1 MSFFLADQ
9 VAPYAWFPEGASSFA
24 PQVDFL
30 FTVILWICVV
40 FFVPIV
46 IAMGYFMW
54 VYRERPGYRGSPE
67 ALHNTAIEITWTVV
81 PTIVVVWVFWE
92 GAMGYLDMARI
103 PKGTVD
109 VNVTA
114 RQWYWVFKYENGG
127 QHEFIPAENVSAKEL
142 PLLVLPVDY
151 ENGGE
156 HEVIPVENV
165 KAKELPLLVLPVDRD
180 IKMIMRSEDVLH
192 SFYIPAF
199 RVKRDVVP
207 GRYNYMWFHTTKEGL
222 YDLFCTEYCGENHS
236 QMNAKVKVVSQEEYK
251 KALEKAI
258 QEPEDPL
265 ARGRLLYKRQGCSTC
280 HNAGAEGASGPGPS
294 YNGSW
299 GKPVQLESGAEVAFD
314 ENYVRESILNPQAKA
329 RKGYGKASPMNS
341 YAGKLKDDQ
350 IDALITFIKSL
361 ENANSATKK

>member
-30 FTVILWICVV
+30 FTVILWICIV

-114 RQWYWVFKYENGG
+114 KKWQWAFK
-127 QHEFIPAENVSAKEL
+127 
-142 PLLVLPVDY
+142 Y

-156 HEVIPVENV
+156 HEVIPVENASV
-165 KAKELPLLVLPVDRD
+165 KELPLLVLPVDRD
-180 IKMIMRSEDVLH
+180 IKMIMRSDDVLH

-222 YDLFCTEYCGENHS
+222 YDLFCTEYCGDNHS
-236 QMNAKVKVVSQEEYK
+236 QMNAKVRVVSQEEYR

-265 ARGRLLYKRQGCSTC
+265 ERGRLLYKRQGCSTC

-299 GKPVQLESGAEVAFD
+299 GKPVQLESGTEVAFD
-314 ENYVRESILNPQAKA
+314 ENYVRESILHPQAKA

-361 ENANSATKK
+361 ENANSAT

>member
-1 MSFFLADQ
+1 MSFFLADK

-81 PTIVVVWVFWE
+81 PTIIVVWVFWE

-114 RQWYWVFKYENGG
+114 KKWQWAFK
-127 QHEFIPAENVSAKEL
+127 
-142 PLLVLPVDY
+142 Y

-156 HEVIPVENV
+156 HEVIPVENSSV
-165 KAKELPLLVLPVDRD
+165 KELPLLVLPVDRD
-180 IKMIMRSEDVLH
+180 IKIIMRSDDVLH

-199 RVKRDVVP
+199 RAKRDVVP

-222 YDLFCTEYCGENHS
+222 YDLFCTEYCGDNHS
-236 QMNAKVKVVSQEEYK
+236 QMNAKVKVVSQEEYQ

-265 ARGRLLYKRQGCSTC
+265 ERGKLLYKRQGCSTC

-299 GKPVQLESGAEVAFD
+299 GKPVPLESGSEVVFD
-314 ENYVRESILNPQAKA
+314 ENYVRESILNPQAEA

-341 YAGKLKDDQ
+341 YAGKLKYDQ

-361 ENANSATKK
+361 ENANSATTK

>member
-30 FTVILWICVV
+30 FTVILWICIV

-114 RQWYWVFKYENGG
+114 KKWQWAFK
-127 QHEFIPAENVSAKEL
+127 
-142 PLLVLPVDY
+142 Y

-156 HEVIPVENV
+156 HEVIPVENASV
-165 KAKELPLLVLPVDRD
+165 KELPLLVLPVDRD
-180 IKMIMRSEDVLH
+180 IKMIMRSDDVLH

-199 RVKRDVVP
+199 RAKRDVVP

-222 YDLFCTEYCGENHS
+222 YDLFCTEYCGDNHS
-236 QMNAKVKVVSQEEYK
+236 QMNAKVRVVSQEEYK

-265 ARGRLLYKRQGCSTC
+265 ERGRLLYKRQGCSTC

-299 GKPVQLESGAEVAFD
+299 GKPVQLESGTEVAFD

>member
-30 FTVILWICVV
+30 FTVILWICIV

-114 RQWYWVFKYENGG
+114 KKWQWAFKYENGG
-127 QHEFIPAENVSAKEL
+127 
-142 PLLVLPVDY
+142 
-151 ENGGE
+151 E
-156 HEVIPVENV
+156 HDVIPVENSSV
-165 KAKELPLLVLPVDRD
+165 KELPLLVLPVDRD
-180 IKMIMRSEDVLH
+180 IKMIMRSDDVLH

-199 RVKRDVVP
+199 RAKRDVVP

-222 YDLFCTEYCGENHS
+222 YDLFCTEYCGDNHS

-251 KALEKAI
+251 KALDKAI
-258 QEPEDPL
+258 QEPL
-265 ARGRLLYKRQGCSTC
+265 ARGQLLYKRQGCSTC

>member
-1 MSFFLADQ
+1 MSFFLADK

-30 FTVILWICVV
+30 FTVILWICIV

-114 RQWYWVFKYENGG
+114 KKWQWAFK
-127 QHEFIPAENVSAKEL
+127 
-142 PLLVLPVDY
+142 Y

-156 HEVIPVENV
+156 HEVIPVENSSV
-165 KAKELPLLVLPVDRD
+165 TELPLLVLPVDRD
-180 IKMIMRSEDVLH
+180 IKIIMRSDDVLH

-199 RVKRDVVP
+199 RAKRDVVP

-222 YDLFCTEYCGENHS
+222 YDLFCTEYCGDNHS

-265 ARGRLLYKRQGCSTC
+265 ERGKLLYKRQGCSTC

-299 GKPVQLESGAEVAFD
+299 GKPVQLESGSVVAFD
-314 ENYVRESILNPQAKA
+314 ETYIRESLLNPQAKA

>member
-30 FTVILWICVV
+30 FTVILWICIV

-114 RQWYWVFKYENGG
+114 KKWQWAFKYENGG
-127 QHEFIPAENVSAKEL
+127 
-142 PLLVLPVDY
+142 
-151 ENGGE
+151 E
-156 HEVIPVENV
+156 HDVIPVENSSV
-165 KAKELPLLVLPVDRD
+165 KELPLLVLPVDRD
-180 IKMIMRSEDVLH
+180 IKMIMRSDDVLH

-222 YDLFCTEYCGENHS
+222 YDLFCTEYCGDNHS

-265 ARGRLLYKRQGCSTC
+265 ERGRLLYKRQGCSTC

-299 GKPVQLESGAEVAFD
+299 GKPVQLESGTEVAFD

-361 ENANSATKK
+361 ENANSAAKK

>member
-30 FTVILWICVV
+30 FTVILWICIV

-114 RQWYWVFKYENGG
+114 KKWQWAFK
-127 QHEFIPAENVSAKEL
+127 
-142 PLLVLPVDY
+142 Y

-156 HEVIPVENV
+156 HEVIPVENSSV
-165 KAKELPLLVLPVDRD
+165 NELPLLVLPVDRD
-180 IKMIMRSEDVLH
+180 IKMIMRSDDVLH

-222 YDLFCTEYCGENHS
+222 YDLFCTEYCGDNHS

-265 ARGRLLYKRQGCSTC
+265 ERGRLLYKRQGCSTC
-280 HNAGAEGASGPGPS
+280 HNAGAEGANGPGPS

-299 GKPVQLESGAEVAFD
+299 GKPVQLESGSEVAFD

>member
-1 MSFFLADQ
+1 
-9 VAPYAWFPEGASSFA
+9 
-24 PQVDFL
+24 VDFL
-30 FTVILWICVV
+30 FTVILWICIV

-114 RQWYWVFKYENGG
+114 KKWQWAFKYENGG
-127 QHEFIPAENVSAKEL
+127 
-142 PLLVLPVDY
+142 
-151 ENGGE
+151 E
-156 HEVIPVENV
+156 HDVIPVENSSV
-165 KAKELPLLVLPVDRD
+165 KELPLLVLPVDRD
-180 IKMIMRSEDVLH
+180 IKMIMRSDDVLH

-199 RVKRDVVP
+199 RAKRDVVP

-222 YDLFCTEYCGENHS
+222 YDLFCTEYCGDNHS

-265 ARGRLLYKRQGCSTC
+265 ARGQLLYKRQGCSTC

-299 GKPVQLESGAEVAFD
+299 SKPVQLESGTEVAFD

-361 ENANSATKK
+361 ENANTAAKK

>member
-30 FTVILWICVV
+30 FTVILWICIV

-114 RQWYWVFKYENGG
+114 KKWQWAFK
-127 QHEFIPAENVSAKEL
+127 
-142 PLLVLPVDY
+142 Y

-156 HEVIPVENV
+156 HEVIPVENASV
-165 KAKELPLLVLPVDRD
+165 KELPLLVLPVDRD
-180 IKMIMRSEDVLH
+180 IKMIMRSDDVLH

-222 YDLFCTEYCGENHS
+222 YDLFCTEYCGDNHS
-236 QMNAKVKVVSQEEYK
+236 QMNAKVRVVSQEEYK

-265 ARGRLLYKRQGCSTC
+265 ERGRLLYKRQGCSTC

-299 GKPVQLESGAEVAFD
+299 GKPVQLESGTEVAFD

>member
-9 VAPYAWFPEGASSFA
+9 VAPYTWFPEGASSFA

-30 FTVILWICVV
+30 FTVILWICIV

-114 RQWYWVFKYENGG
+114 KKWQWAFKYENGG
-127 QHEFIPAENVSAKEL
+127 EHDVIPVENSSVKEL
-142 PLLVLPVDY
+142 PLLVLPV
-151 ENGGE
+151 N
-156 HEVIPVENV
+156 
-165 KAKELPLLVLPVDRD
+165 RD
-180 IKMIMRSEDVLH
+180 IKMIMRSDDVLH

-199 RVKRDVVP
+199 RAKRDVVP

-222 YDLFCTEYCGENHS
+222 YDLFCTEYCGDNHS

-265 ARGRLLYKRQGCSTC
+265 ERGRLLYKRQGCSTC

-299 GKPVQLESGAEVAFD
+299 GKPVQLESGTEVAFD

>member
-30 FTVILWICVV
+30 FTVILWICIV

-114 RQWYWVFKYENGG
+114 KKWQWAFKYENGG
-127 QHEFIPAENVSAKEL
+127 
-142 PLLVLPVDY
+142 
-151 ENGGE
+151 E
-156 HEVIPVENV
+156 HDVIPVENSSV
-165 KAKELPLLVLPVDRD
+165 KELPLLVLPVDRD
-180 IKMIMRSEDVLH
+180 IKMIMRSDDVLH

-199 RVKRDVVP
+199 RAKRDVVP

-251 KALEKAI
+251 KALDKAI

-265 ARGRLLYKRQGCSTC
+265 ARGQLLYKRQGCSTC

>member
-1 MSFFLADQ
+1 MSFFLADK

-30 FTVILWICVV
+30 FTVILWICIV

-114 RQWYWVFKYENGG
+114 KKWQWAFKYENGG
-127 QHEFIPAENVSAKEL
+127 EQ
-142 PLLVLPVDY
+142 
-151 ENGGE
+151 
-156 HEVIPVENV
+156 EVIPVENSSV
-165 KAKELPLLVLPVDRD
+165 TELPLLVLPVDRD
-180 IKMIMRSEDVLH
+180 IKIIMRSDDVLH

-199 RVKRDVVP
+199 RAKRDVVP

-222 YDLFCTEYCGENHS
+222 YDLFCTEYCGDNHS

-265 ARGRLLYKRQGCSTC
+265 ERGKLLYKRQGCSTC

-299 GKPVQLESGAEVAFD
+299 GKPVQLESGSEVAFD
-314 ENYVRESILNPQAKA
+314 ENYIRESILNPQAKA

>member
-1 MSFFLADQ
+1 MSFFLADR

-30 FTVILWICVV
+30 FTAILWICVF

-67 ALHNTAIEITWTVV
+67 ALHNTAIEITWTVL

-114 RQWYWVFKYENGG
+114 KKWQWAFKYENGG
-127 QHEFIPAENVSAKEL
+127 EHEVIPVENVSAKEL
-142 PLLVLPVDY
+142 PLLVLPVD
-151 ENGGE
+151 
-156 HEVIPVENV
+156 
-165 KAKELPLLVLPVDRD
+165 RD
-180 IKMIMRSEDVLH
+180 IKIIMRSDDVLH

-222 YDLFCTEYCGENHS
+222 YDLFCTEYCGDNHS

-265 ARGRLLYKRQGCSTC
+265 ERGRLLYKRQGCSTC

-299 GKPVQLESGAEVAFD
+299 GKSVQLESGTEVAFD

-329 RKGYGKASPMNS
+329 RKGYGRASPMNS

-350 IDALITFIKSL
+350 IDALITFIKSM
-361 ENANSATKK
+361 ENASPAVKK

>member
-9 VAPYAWFPEGASSFA
+9 VAPYTWFPEGASSFA

-30 FTVILWICVV
+30 FTVILWICIV

-114 RQWYWVFKYENGG
+114 KKWQWAFK
-127 QHEFIPAENVSAKEL
+127 
-142 PLLVLPVDY
+142 Y

-156 HEVIPVENV
+156 HEVIPVENSSV
-165 KAKELPLLVLPVDRD
+165 KELPLLVLPVDRD
-180 IKMIMRSEDVLH
+180 IKMIMRSDDVLH

-222 YDLFCTEYCGENHS
+222 YDLFCTEYCGDNHS
-236 QMNAKVKVVSQEEYK
+236 QMNAKVRVVSQEEYK

-265 ARGRLLYKRQGCSTC
+265 ERGRLLYKRQGCSTC

-299 GKPVQLESGAEVAFD
+299 GKPVQLESGTEVAFD

-361 ENANSATKK
+361 ENANSAAKK

>member
-30 FTVILWICVV
+30 FTVILWICIV

-114 RQWYWVFKYENGG
+114 KKWQWAFKYENGG
-127 QHEFIPAENVSAKEL
+127 
-142 PLLVLPVDY
+142 
-151 ENGGE
+151 E
-156 HEVIPVENV
+156 HDVIPVENSSV
-165 KAKELPLLVLPVDRD
+165 KELPLLVLPVDRD
-180 IKMIMRSEDVLH
+180 IKMIMRSDDVLH

-222 YDLFCTEYCGENHS
+222 YDLFCTEYCGDNHS

-251 KALEKAI
+251 KALDKAI

-265 ARGRLLYKRQGCSTC
+265 ARGQLLYKRQGCSTC

>member
-1 MSFFLADQ
+1 MSFFLADR

-30 FTVILWICVV
+30 FTAILWICVF

-67 ALHNTAIEITWTVV
+67 ALHNTAIEITWTVL

-114 RQWYWVFKYENGG
+114 KKWQWAFKYENGG
-127 QHEFIPAENVSAKEL
+127 EHEVIPVENVSAKEL
-142 PLLVLPVDY
+142 PLLVLPVD
-151 ENGGE
+151 
-156 HEVIPVENV
+156 
-165 KAKELPLLVLPVDRD
+165 RD
-180 IKMIMRSEDVLH
+180 IKIIMRSDDLLH

-222 YDLFCTEYCGENHS
+222 YDLFCTEYCGDNHS

-265 ARGRLLYKRQGCSTC
+265 ERGRLLYKRQGCSTC

-299 GKPVQLESGAEVAFD
+299 GKSVLLESGTEVAFD

-329 RKGYGKASPMNS
+329 RKGYGRASPMNS

-350 IDALITFIKSL
+350 IDALITFIKSM
-361 ENANSATKK
+361 ENASPAVKK

>member
-30 FTVILWICVV
+30 FTVILWICIV

-114 RQWYWVFKYENGG
+114 KKWQWAFKYENGG
-127 QHEFIPAENVSAKEL
+127 EHDVIPVENSSVKEL
-142 PLLVLPVDY
+142 PLLVLPV
-151 ENGGE
+151 N
-156 HEVIPVENV
+156 
-165 KAKELPLLVLPVDRD
+165 RD
-180 IKMIMRSEDVLH
+180 IKMIMRSDDVLH

-199 RVKRDVVP
+199 RAKRDVVP

-222 YDLFCTEYCGENHS
+222 YDLFCTEYCGDNHS

-265 ARGRLLYKRQGCSTC
+265 ARGQLLYKRQGCSTC

>member
-1 MSFFLADQ
+1 
-9 VAPYAWFPEGASSFA
+9 
-24 PQVDFL
+24 
-30 FTVILWICVV
+30 VILWICIV

-114 RQWYWVFKYENGG
+114 KKWQWAFKYENGG
-127 QHEFIPAENVSAKEL
+127 
-142 PLLVLPVDY
+142 
-151 ENGGE
+151 E
-156 HEVIPVENV
+156 HDVIPVENSSV
-165 KAKELPLLVLPVDRD
+165 KELPLLVLPVDRD
-180 IKMIMRSEDVLH
+180 IKMIMRSDDVLH

-199 RVKRDVVP
+199 RAKRDVVP

-222 YDLFCTEYCGENHS
+222 YDLFCTEYCGDNHS

-251 KALEKAI
+251 KALDKAI

-265 ARGRLLYKRQGCSTC
+265 ARGQLLYKRQGCSTC

>member
-30 FTVILWICVV
+30 FTVILWICIV

-114 RQWYWVFKYENGG
+114 KKWQWAFK
-127 QHEFIPAENVSAKEL
+127 
-142 PLLVLPVDY
+142 Y

-156 HEVIPVENV
+156 HEVIPVENASV
-165 KAKELPLLVLPVDRD
+165 KELPLLVLPVDRD
-180 IKMIMRSEDVLH
+180 IKMIMRSDDVLH

-199 RVKRDVVP
+199 RAKRDVVP

-222 YDLFCTEYCGENHS
+222 YDLFCTEYCGDNHS

-251 KALEKAI
+251 KALDKAI

-265 ARGRLLYKRQGCSTC
+265 ARGQLLYKRQGCSTC

>member
-30 FTVILWICVV
+30 FTVILWICIV

-81 PTIVVVWVFWE
+81 PTLVVVWVFWE

-114 RQWYWVFKYENGG
+114 KKWQWAFK
-127 QHEFIPAENVSAKEL
+127 
-142 PLLVLPVDY
+142 Y

-156 HEVIPVENV
+156 HEVIPVENSSV
-165 KAKELPLLVLPVDRD
+165 KELPLLVLPVDRD
-180 IKMIMRSEDVLH
+180 IKMIMRSDDVLH

-199 RVKRDVVP
+199 RAKRDVVP

-222 YDLFCTEYCGENHS
+222 YDLFCTEYCGDNHS

-265 ARGRLLYKRQGCSTC
+265 ERGRLLYKRQGCSTC

-299 GKPVQLESGAEVAFD
+299 GKPVQLESGTEVAFD

>member
-30 FTVILWICVV
+30 FTVILWICIV

-114 RQWYWVFKYENGG
+114 KKWQWAFK
-127 QHEFIPAENVSAKEL
+127 
-142 PLLVLPVDY
+142 Y

-156 HEVIPVENV
+156 HEVIPVENASV
-165 KAKELPLLVLPVDRD
+165 KELPLLVLPVDRD
-180 IKMIMRSEDVLH
+180 IKMIMRSDDVLH

-222 YDLFCTEYCGENHS
+222 YDLFCTEYCGDNHS

-265 ARGRLLYKRQGCSTC
+265 ERGRLLYKRQGCSTC

-299 GKPVQLESGAEVAFD
+299 GKPVQLESGTEVAFD

-361 ENANSATKK
+361 ENANTAAKK

>member
-1 MSFFLADQ
+1 MSFFLADK

-30 FTVILWICVV
+30 FTVILWICIV

-114 RQWYWVFKYENGG
+114 KKWQWAFK
-127 QHEFIPAENVSAKEL
+127 
-142 PLLVLPVDY
+142 Y

-156 HEVIPVENV
+156 HEVIPVENSSV
-165 KAKELPLLVLPVDRD
+165 TELPLLVLPVDRD
-180 IKMIMRSEDVLH
+180 IKIIMRSDDVLH

-199 RVKRDVVP
+199 RAKRDVVP

-265 ARGRLLYKRQGCSTC
+265 ERGKLLYKRQGCSTC

-299 GKPVQLESGAEVAFD
+299 GKPVQLESGSEVAFD
-314 ENYVRESILNPQAKA
+314 ENYIRESILNPQAKA

-341 YAGKLKDDQ
+341 YAGKLNYDQ

>member
-1 MSFFLADQ
+1 
-9 VAPYAWFPEGASSFA
+9 
-24 PQVDFL
+24 
-30 FTVILWICVV
+30 
-40 FFVPIV
+40 
-46 IAMGYFMW
+46 
-54 VYRERPGYRGSPE
+54 
-67 ALHNTAIEITWTVV
+67 
-81 PTIVVVWVFWE
+81 
-92 GAMGYLDMARI
+92 
-103 PKGTVD
+103 

-114 RQWYWVFKYENGG
+114 KKWQWAFKYENGG
-127 QHEFIPAENVSAKEL
+127 
-142 PLLVLPVDY
+142 
-151 ENGGE
+151 E
-156 HEVIPVENV
+156 HDVIPVENSSV
-165 KAKELPLLVLPVDRD
+165 KELPLLVLPVDRD
-180 IKMIMRSEDVLH
+180 IKMIMRSDDVLH

-199 RVKRDVVP
+199 RAKRDVVP

-222 YDLFCTEYCGENHS
+222 YDLFCTEYCGDNHS

-265 ARGRLLYKRQGCSTC
+265 ARGQLLYKRQGCSTC

>member
-9 VAPYAWFPEGASSFA
+9 VAPYTWFPEGASSFA

-30 FTVILWICVV
+30 FTVILWICIV

-114 RQWYWVFKYENGG
+114 KKWQWAFK
-127 QHEFIPAENVSAKEL
+127 
-142 PLLVLPVDY
+142 Y

-156 HEVIPVENV
+156 HEVIPVENSSV
-165 KAKELPLLVLPVDRD
+165 KELPLLVLPVDRD
-180 IKMIMRSEDVLH
+180 IKMIMRSDDVLH

-222 YDLFCTEYCGENHS
+222 YDLFCTEYCGDNHS

-265 ARGRLLYKRQGCSTC
+265 ERGRLLYKRQGCSTC

-299 GKPVQLESGAEVAFD
+299 GKPVQLESGTEVAFD

-361 ENANSATKK
+361 ENANTAAKK

>member
-30 FTVILWICVV
+30 FTVILWICIV

-114 RQWYWVFKYENGG
+114 KKWQWAFKYENGG
-127 QHEFIPAENVSAKEL
+127 
-142 PLLVLPVDY
+142 
-151 ENGGE
+151 E
-156 HEVIPVENV
+156 HDVIPVENSSV
-165 KAKELPLLVLPVDRD
+165 KELPLLVLPVDRD
-180 IKMIMRSEDVLH
+180 IKMIMRSDDVLH

-199 RVKRDVVP
+199 RAKRDVVP

-222 YDLFCTEYCGENHS
+222 YDLFCTEYCGDNHS

-251 KALEKAI
+251 KALDKAI

-265 ARGRLLYKRQGCSTC
+265 ERGRLLYKRQGCSTC

>member
-30 FTVILWICVV
+30 FTVILWICIV

-114 RQWYWVFKYENGG
+114 KKWQWAFK
-127 QHEFIPAENVSAKEL
+127 
-142 PLLVLPVDY
+142 Y

-156 HEVIPVENV
+156 HEVIPVENASV
-165 KAKELPLLVLPVDRD
+165 KELPLLVLPVDRD
-180 IKMIMRSEDVLH
+180 IKMIMRSDDVLH

-199 RVKRDVVP
+199 RAKRDVVP

-222 YDLFCTEYCGENHS
+222 YDLFCTEYCGDNHS

-265 ARGRLLYKRQGCSTC
+265 ERGRLLYKRQGCSTC

-299 GKPVQLESGAEVAFD
+299 GKPVQLESGTEVAFD

>member
-30 FTVILWICVV
+30 FTVILWICIV
-40 FFVPIV
+40 FFVPIG

-114 RQWYWVFKYENGG
+114 KKWQWAFK
-127 QHEFIPAENVSAKEL
+127 
-142 PLLVLPVDY
+142 Y

-156 HEVIPVENV
+156 HEVIPVENASV
-165 KAKELPLLVLPVDRD
+165 KELPLLVLPVDRD
-180 IKMIMRSEDVLH
+180 IKMIMRSDDVLH

-199 RVKRDVVP
+199 RAKRDVVP

-222 YDLFCTEYCGENHS
+222 YDLFCTEYCGDNHS
-236 QMNAKVKVVSQEEYK
+236 QMNAKVKVVSQEEYR

-265 ARGRLLYKRQGCSTC
+265 ERGRLLYKRQGCSTC

-299 GKPVQLESGAEVAFD
+299 GKPVQLENGTEVAFD
-314 ENYVRESILNPQAKA
+314 ENYVRESILNPQANA

-341 YAGKLKDDQ
+341 YAGKFKDDQ

>member
-30 FTVILWICVV
+30 FTVILWICIV

-81 PTIVVVWVFWE
+81 PTMVVVWVFWE

-114 RQWYWVFKYENGG
+114 KKWQWAFK
-127 QHEFIPAENVSAKEL
+127 
-142 PLLVLPVDY
+142 Y

-156 HEVIPVENV
+156 HEVIPVENASV
-165 KAKELPLLVLPVDRD
+165 KELPLLVLPVDRD
-180 IKMIMRSEDVLH
+180 IKMIMRSDDVLH

-199 RVKRDVVP
+199 RAKRDVVP

-222 YDLFCTEYCGENHS
+222 YDLFCTEYCGDNHS

-265 ARGRLLYKRQGCSTC
+265 ERGRLLYKRQGCSTC

-299 GKPVQLESGAEVAFD
+299 GKPVQLESGTEVAFD

-361 ENANSATKK
+361 ENANTAAKK

>member
-30 FTVILWICVV
+30 FTVILWICIV

-114 RQWYWVFKYENGG
+114 KKWQWAFKYENGG
-127 QHEFIPAENVSAKEL
+127 
-142 PLLVLPVDY
+142 
-151 ENGGE
+151 E
-156 HEVIPVENV
+156 HDVIPVENSSV
-165 KAKELPLLVLPVDRD
+165 KELPLLVLPVDRD
-180 IKMIMRSEDVLH
+180 IKMIMRSDDVLH

-199 RVKRDVVP
+199 RAKRDVVP

-222 YDLFCTEYCGENHS
+222 YDLFCTEYCGDNHS

-251 KALEKAI
+251 KALDKAI

-265 ARGRLLYKRQGCSTC
+265 ARGQLLYKRQGCSTC

>member
-1 MSFFLADQ
+1 
-9 VAPYAWFPEGASSFA
+9 
-24 PQVDFL
+24 VDFL
-30 FTVILWICVV
+30 FTVILWICIV

-114 RQWYWVFKYENGG
+114 KKWQWAFKYENGG
-127 QHEFIPAENVSAKEL
+127 
-142 PLLVLPVDY
+142 
-151 ENGGE
+151 E
-156 HEVIPVENV
+156 HDVIPVENSSV
-165 KAKELPLLVLPVDRD
+165 KELPLLVLPVDRD
-180 IKMIMRSEDVLH
+180 IKMIMRSDDVLH

-199 RVKRDVVP
+199 RAKRDVVP

-222 YDLFCTEYCGENHS
+222 YDLFCTEYCGDNHS

-265 ARGRLLYKRQGCSTC
+265 ARGQLLYKRQGCSTC

>member
-30 FTVILWICVV
+30 FTVILWICIV

-92 GAMGYLDMARI
+92 GAMGYLDMAKI

-114 RQWYWVFKYENGG
+114 KKWQWAFKYENGG
-127 QHEFIPAENVSAKEL
+127 
-142 PLLVLPVDY
+142 
-151 ENGGE
+151 E
-156 HEVIPVENV
+156 HDVIPVENSSV
-165 KAKELPLLVLPVDRD
+165 KELPLLVLPVDRD
-180 IKMIMRSEDVLH
+180 IKMIMRSDDVLH

-199 RVKRDVVP
+199 RAKRDVVP

-222 YDLFCTEYCGENHS
+222 YDLFCTEYCGDNHS

-251 KALEKAI
+251 KALDKAI

-265 ARGRLLYKRQGCSTC
+265 ARGQLLYKRQGCSTC